1 MKKKIIAIILS
12 IATLLSIIPF
22 ANAIANTGESDTNGI
37 INYGA
42 VIGNTAQF
50 NIEKTINFLV
60 FENPETFDYE
70 LDWDNDEN
78 WLYFG
83 SFDGSNDFEEDQ
95 LFVIENY
102 YYDDETTALWYKLG
116 AAPGHEL
123 PERMKNATWAF
134 QNFTFEYENEYWEEY
149 APNAL
154 IINDAQNYVFDS
166 DGNLITSA
174 EIELYDTLTMT
185 CKSSLAGSVTYQWQI
200 LVGDEWV
207 DVLGSKKATVE
218 VDFSLLY
225 SALDKDNK
233 AQLRCVTK
241 SGSKSVVGDAITVT
255 VDTNFDYDNYV
266 HPTEPQEPEQPQ
278 VKLRSGISSR
288 AVKAVPSPLAEGEK
302 CYVTVQFLFENGT
315 QAANSYVAEVPTNNL
330 QNITVDFPYVQG
342 YLPYYQ
348 GEQDNQLS
356 LSEVFTENK
365 VYTVTYMP
373 TMVDYKVD
381 IYIQNVENDDYSF
394 YDSLTYKGYTG
405 SKVPLD
411 KHPMKGMREL
421 LHETPT
427 IAADGSTRVEVYYD
441 RIYYM
446 TRVYLMGGYGI
457 YSVYAR
463 YGANLEPHLT
473 IPVRPGFLFK
483 GWDEYTID
491 TDNDDVPDS
500 GEDGKV
506 DAVYPTVPAKNLA
519 YVALWEEK
527 ATAQVNVVFWG
538 ENPNDEGYSYLSTKE
553 LHVAPDIP
561 LTYNAENDA
570 VLVCGL
576 DPHTHTNCVLNCTK
590 AEQPHLES
598 CYKTVCGK
606 VEHGHSTGCYTNCE
620 HPTHDI
626 GCYTTQTLTLA
637 DDLTNNNQKE
647 AYKRL
652 KQLVTA
658 PENGKIYRSRRN
670 NNTNGTNYNFF
681 YLNEVWYYLGKDN
694 DYGNINRESTISTP
708 NYYNVT
714 SGSAKLNCNHT
725 HTNACLGCGLQEHT
739 HTEIGGDC
747 YEINCINPNHHTH
760 IDSCYNCGEKEHTH
774 NEDTCEYN
782 IRAKYPAN
790 LWKLVKSDTVTVE
803 RDGSTVLNVYFD
815 RMPFTVTFKKEG
827 NNGDTLDTINDKWG
841 ADIRE
846 RFKAISEAN
855 TFFWSEK
862 QNGGSPWTSF
872 MDVMPQKNMTYYA
885 DPQSG
890 ATTLTA
896 TYYGQILGSS
906 EYEELY
912 AVTFKGSSTIT
923 VSKEEFVEIEGYEFN
938 ESKSTEEGER
948 YNGAKFYYDRALNTL
963 EFHSGNDIVE
973 TKSVEYQQGING
985 IYDRQDNPPL
995 PGNFED
1001 GSHEFAGWYLN
1012 PECTGTRVDLAT
1024 LKMPASNLALYAK
1037 WIPNYH
1043 TVRIV
1048 KQKKDDGNY
1057 TAEDSILEVDGEKRE
1072 SIEVLHGNIVFS
1084 GNEDKTPPI
1093 PENGLYKFLGWFYE
1107 DDGVE
1112 LMWDF
1117 EHHPIVRDTIIYAKW
1132 SSEVMVPYKVYFKDK
1147 ETGAEIAPR
1156 IDSSSLAGHSLTIKA
1171 KIGNELYEK
1180 YRSKYFP
1187 QVVSHSIPLD
1197 IENAETGVEYTFW
1210 YEKADSKKYTVHYV
1224 DANDHTQVLQDSKE
1238 MVSDYAVVT
1247 ETHVMI
1253 KDWVPDEY
1261 QKTLVLSAN
1270 EDENHLYFYYSI
1282 ANSEG
1287 VWFIGHYTQNIND
1300 QSVYDTF
1307 LEKGDVDL
1315 QGKEIA
1321 ATRPPDLNED
1331 GFEFSH
1337 AIINDGTDPKKVYSL
1352 DEAKGNITASGL
1364 KIEVFYNRIK
1374 YPYKI
1379 VCLNKETNAVLQ
1391 EDAGTLQPYG
1401 KTILL
1406 ETIPTIDGYDYKS
1419 SGPCTIVKD
1428 DKNNITK
1435 NIIYVYYTEK
1445 TVIIDFKVVGP
1456 AGCATINPDRL
1467 HVKYGESTTAAT
1479 AMPTEN
1485 YRLEGWYYDVDC
1497 TNKITTTSELE
1508 PSGNMLIL
1516 KKPSSGWEPK
1526 TYYAKFVPRVADL
1539 TIKRQNAAE
1548 DSQVYVYK
1556 VENTETG
1563 EVIYVTVTGNGQV
1576 TIKNLLLGNYTVTQQ
1591 NSWSWRNNDTAQSV
1605 VHSNA
1610 DGTTVTF
1617 NGNSS
1622 DKWLNGNS
1630 TVKTNKW
1637 GQSS

>member
-22 ANAIANTGESDTNGI
+22 ANAIANTGESSQPEYV
-37 INYGA
+37 NYGA

-50 NIEKTINFLV
+50 NIEKTVNFLV

-78 WLYFG
+78 WLYFDSVDSG
-83 SFDGSNDFEEDQ
+83 TDFEEDQ

-116 AAPGHEL
+116 AAPGYEL

-134 QNFTFEYENEYWEEY
+134 QNYTSEYEDEYWEEY

-154 IINDAQNYVFDS
+154 VINDAQNYVFDS
-166 DGNLITSA
+166 EGKLITSA
-174 EIELYDTLTMT
+174 EIGLYDTLTMT
-185 CKSSLAGSVTYQWQI
+185 CESSLTGAVSYQWQI

-241 SGSKSVVGDAITVT
+241 SGSKSVEGSSITIT
-255 VDTNFDYDNYV
+255 LDTNFDYDSYQ
-266 HPTEPQEPEQPQ
+266 HPTESDEPEQVQ
-278 VKLRSGISSR
+278 LKLKSSISSR
-288 AVKAVPSPLAEGEK
+288 AVKAVPAPLAEGDK

-315 QAANSYVAEVPTNNL
+315 QAANSYVAEVSTNNL

-356 LSEVFTENK
+356 LSKVFTENE

-373 TMVDYKVD
+373 TMVDYRVD

-394 YDSLTYKGYTG
+394 YDSRTYQGLTG

-411 KHPMKGMREL
+411 THDMEGMREL

-427 IAADGSTRVEVYYD
+427 IAADGSTHVEVYYD

-463 YGANLEPHLT
+463 YGANLQPHLT
-473 IPVRPGFLFK
+473 IPVRPGYLFA
-483 GWDEYTID
+483 GWDAYTID

-519 YVALWEEK
+519 YVALWEEN

-553 LHVAPDIP
+553 LHVAPDPDNP
-561 LTYNAENDA
+561 LTYSAEYDA
-570 VLVCGL
+570 IYVCGFL
-576 DPHTHTNCVLNCTK
+576 DPHTHNSSDCGLNCDK
-590 AEQPHLES
+590 VEQPHLDS

-606 VEHGHSTGCYTNCE
+606 VEHVHSTGCYTCGEVECSAHDKDCYGSNVGNKQNNR
-620 HPTHDI
+620 PT
-626 GCYTTQTLTLA
+626 G
-637 DDLTNNNQKE
+637 
-647 AYKRL
+647 
-652 KQLVTA
+652 A
-658 PENGKIYRSRRN
+658 PNSAVDGQVYVYNSWFGTGRYIY
-670 NNTNGTNYNFF
+670 
-681 YLNEVWYYLGKDN
+681 
-694 DYGNINRESTISTP
+694 I
-708 NYYNVT
+708 
-714 SGSAKLNCNHT
+714 SGSWYSYSGTENSGTVLEPICHT

-747 YEINCINPNHHTH
+747 YEINCINPDHHTH
-760 IDSCYNCGEKEHTH
+760 VDSCYNCGKIEHTH
-774 NEDTCEYN
+774 NNDTCKFSISE
-782 IRAKYPAN
+782 KYPSN
-790 LWKLVKSDTVTVE
+790 LWTLVKSDEVIVE

-815 RMPFTVTFKKEG
+815 RTKFTLTYRR
-827 NNGDTLDTINDKWG
+827 NGSTDGEVFGTINKKWG
-841 ADIRE
+841 ALILDE
-846 RFKAISEAN
+846 FNAIGAIAGTNSWCTDYRA
-855 TFFWSEK
+855 S
-862 QNGGSPWTSF
+862 GSRTNY
-872 MDVMPQKNMTYYA
+872 MRIMPTEDKTYYSYYE
-885 DPQSG
+885 DG
-890 ATTLTA
+890 TERVA
-896 TYYGQILGSS
+896 TYYGQILGST
-906 EYEELY
+906 EYEILME
-912 AVTFKGSSTIT
+912 VKINRRNNTT
-923 VSKEEFVEIEGYEFN
+923 VSAEEFAEFEGYIFN
-938 ESKSTEEGER
+938 AEKSSKT
-948 YNGAKFYYDRALNTL
+948 GASFGGSKFYYDRALNTL

-973 TKSVEYQQGING
+973 TKAVSYQQDING
-985 IYDRQDNPPL
+985 IYSRQDNPPL

-1048 KQKKDDGNY
+1048 KQKKDDGVY
-1057 TAEDSILEVDGEKRE
+1057 GPDDSVI
-1072 SIEVLHGNIVFS
+1072 IEGDNKVEFLSVLHGNIVFS
-1084 GNEDKTPPI
+1084 GNEKKTPPD
-1093 PENGLYKFLGWFYE
+1093 PDNGLYKFLGWFYE

-1117 EHHPIVRDTIIYAKW
+1117 EHHPVVADTVIYAKW

-1147 ETGAEIAPR
+1147 ETGVEIAPR

-1171 KIGNELYEK
+1171 RVGNELYEE

-1210 YEKADSKKYTVHYV
+1210 YEEAESKKYTVHYV
-1224 DANDHTQVLQDSKE
+1224 NANDHTRELWPSKE
-1238 MVSDYAVVT
+1238 TESNYAVVT

-1282 ANSEG
+1282 ANNEG
-1287 VWFIGHYTQNIND
+1287 VWFIGHYTQNVNYPTA
-1300 QSVYDTF
+1300 YDTF

-1337 AIINDGTDPKKVYSL
+1337 AIINDGTTPKTVDSL

-1379 VCLNKETNAVLQ
+1379 VCLNKETNAVLR
-1391 EDAGTLQPYG
+1391 EVVFNTDDELQPYG

-1406 ETIPTIDGYDYKS
+1406 ETIPGIDGFDYKS

-1428 DKNNITK
+1428 DKDHITK
-1435 NIIYVYYTEK
+1435 NIIYAYYTEE

-1456 AGCATINPDRL
+1456 TGCATINPDRL
-1467 HVKYGESTTAAT
+1467 YVKYGELTTEAT
-1479 AMPTEN
+1479 AKPTEN

-1526 TYYAKFVPRVADL
+1526 IYYAKFVPRAADL

-1556 VENTETG
+1556 VKNTETG
-1563 EVIYVTVTGNGQV
+1563 DTIYVTVKGNGQV

-1637 GQSS
+1637 GQTS

>member
-12 IATLLSIIPF
+12 IATLLSILPF
-22 ANAIANTGESDTNGI
+22 SNVIANNTSAESGI
-37 INYGA
+37 VNYGA

-50 NIEKTINFLV
+50 NIEQTINFLV
-60 FENPETFDYE
+60 FENPEVFDYE

-78 WLYFG
+78 WLYFEG
-83 SFDGSNDFEEDQ
+83 FDGTNDFEEDH

-116 AAPGHEL
+116 AAPGYEL
-123 PERMKNATWAF
+123 PERMTNATWAF
-134 QNFTFEYENEYWEEY
+134 QNFTFEYEEEYWEEN

-207 DVLGSKKATVE
+207 DILGSEKATVE
-218 VDFSLLY
+218 VDFSLIY
-225 SALDKDNK
+225 SALDKNNK

-278 VKLRSGISSR
+278 VKLKSGISSR
-288 AVKAVPSPLAEGEK
+288 AIKAAPSPLADGEK
-302 CYVTVQFLFENGT
+302 CYVTVQFLFDNGT
-315 QAANSYVAEVPTNNL
+315 QAANSYVAEVPTNIL

-342 YLPYYQ
+342 YLPYYDD
-348 GEQDNQLS
+348 ERKDS
-356 LSEVFTENK
+356 LTITKVFTGNE
-365 VYTVTYMP
+365 VYTVFYTP
-373 TMVDYKVD
+373 TDVNYTVD
-381 IYIQNVENDDYSF
+381 IYFQNVENDDYSF
-394 YDSLTYKGYTG
+394 YDSKQHTGLTGTC
-405 SKVPLD
+405 VPLNTEEFA
-411 KHPMKGMREL
+411 GMREL

-427 IAADGSTRVEVYYD
+427 IAADGSTHVEVYYD

-473 IPVRPGFLFK
+473 IPVRPGYLFA
-483 GWDEYTID
+483 GWDAYTID

-576 DPHTHTNCVLNCTK
+576 DPHTHTNTCVLNCTK

-606 VEHGHSTGCYTNCE
+606 VEHGHSETCYTCGEEE
-620 HPTHDI
+620 HSVHNKDCYGSNVGDEQNNKPTGAPNNAVDGQIYVRTTLFGSTYRYIYI
-626 GCYTTQTLTLA
+626 GGSWYS
-637 DDLTNNNQKE
+637 
-647 AYKRL
+647 Y
-652 KQLVTA
+652 
-658 PENGKIYRSRRN
+658 S
-670 NNTNGTNYNFF
+670 GT
-681 YLNEVWYYLGKDN
+681 
-694 DYGNINRESTISTP
+694 ESDKTVVNPTCH
-708 NYYNVT
+708 
-714 SGSAKLNCNHT
+714 K

-739 HTEIGGDC
+739 HTEIGGKC

-760 IDSCYNCGEKEHTH
+760 IDSCYNCGKIEHTH

-790 LWKLVKSDTVTVE
+790 LWKLVEADTVTVE

-815 RMPFTVTFKKEG
+815 RMPFTLTFRR
-827 NNGDTLDTINDKWG
+827 NGSTNGEVFGTINKKWG
-841 ADIRE
+841 ALILDEFNAIGV
-846 RFKAISEAN
+846 KAGTNSWCTDYRA
-855 TFFWSEK
+855 S
-862 QNGGSPWTSF
+862 GSRTNY
-872 MDVMPQKNMTYYA
+872 MRIMPAEDKTYYSYYE
-885 DPQSG
+885 DG
-890 ATTLTA
+890 TERVA
-896 TYYGQILGSS
+896 TYYGQILGST
-906 EYEELY
+906 EYEILME
-912 AVTFKGSSTIT
+912 VKINRRNNTT
-923 VSKEEFVEIEGYEFN
+923 VSAEEFAEFEGYVFN
-938 ESKSTEEGER
+938 AEKSSKT
-948 YNGAKFYYDRALNTL
+948 GASFGGSKFYYDRAKYTL
-963 EFHSGNDIVE
+963 EFHSGNDIIE

-1001 GSHEFAGWYLN
+1001 DSHEFAGWYLN

-1037 WIPNYH
+1037 WVPNYH

-1048 KQKKDDGNY
+1048 LQKKDDGVY
-1057 TAEDSILEVDGEKRE
+1057 GPDDSVI
-1072 SIEVLHGNIVFS
+1072 IEGDNKVEFLSVLHGNIVFS
-1084 GNEDKTPPI
+1084 GNEKKTPPD
-1093 PENGLYKFLGWFYE
+1093 PDNGLYKFLGWFYE

-1132 SSEVMVPYKVYFKDK
+1132 SSEVSVGYTIYYQDENGVN
-1147 ETGAEIAPR
+1147 IADPTVG
-1156 IDSSSLAGHSLTIKA
+1156 SSLAGHSLTVKA
-1171 KIGNELYEK
+1171 KVSNELYPE
-1180 YRSKYFP
+1180 YREKYFP
-1187 QVVSHSIPLD
+1187 HVVSHSIQLD
-1197 IENAETGVEYTFW
+1197 IKYAEDGISYIFRYTKAE
-1210 YEKADSKKYTVHYV
+1210 EKQYTVHYLDKSNGNAEIIPPV
-1224 DANDHTQVLQDSKE
+1224 QKTS
-1238 MVSDYAVVT
+1238 SYAVVT
-1247 ETHVMI
+1247 ETFKSFLDNAQY
-1253 KDWVPDEY
+1253 KDHVPDAY
-1261 QKTLVLSAN
+1261 QKTLVLSSNA
-1270 EDENHLYFYYSI
+1270 ENNHIYFYYTKTDTK
-1282 ANSEG
+1282 G
-1287 VWFIGHYTQNIND
+1287 VWYIEYLVQNKVEED
-1300 QSVYDTF
+1300 LYDPHSNS
-1307 LEKGDVDL
+1307 GGVDIL
-1315 QGKEIA
+1315 DNVIQPVW
-1321 ATRPPDLNED
+1321 PPDISYENFVFKE
-1331 GFEFSH
+1331 
-1337 AIINDGTDPKKVYSL
+1337 AIINDGNTTKTVTSWQDVVGTVTK
-1352 DEAKGNITASGL
+1352 AGL
-1364 KIEVFYNRIK
+1364 SIQVKFDRKK
-1374 YPYKI
+1374 YPFKVVY
-1379 VCLNKETNAVLQ
+1379 LNKDTGEEIYTVAVFNTTENMKMFGSTVVATEPPVEL
-1391 EDAGTLQPYG
+1391 P
-1401 KTILL
+1401 I
-1406 ETIPTIDGYDYKS
+1406 ISGYVFDS
-1419 SGPCTIVKD
+1419 STSRTIVKD
-1428 DKNNITK
+1428 DPNNITE
-1435 NIIYVYYTEK
+1435 NILKVYYTEQS
-1445 TVIIDFKVVGP
+1445 IRLDFKVVGP

-1467 HVKYGESTTAAT
+1467 YVKYGESTTAAT

-1485 YRLEGWYYDVDC
+1485 YRLEGWYYDADC

-1508 PSGNMLIL
+1508 SSGNMLIL

-1526 TYYAKFVPRVADL
+1526 IYYAKFVPRVADL
-1539 TIKRQNAAE
+1539 TIKRENAAE

-1563 EVIYVTVTGNGQV
+1563 KAIYVTVTGNSQV
-1576 TIKNLLLGNYTVTQQ
+1576 TIKDLLLGNYTITQQ
-1591 NSWSWRNNDTAQSV
+1591 NSWSWRNDDTAKSV
-1605 VHSNA
+1605 EHSNV

-1617 NGNSS
+1617 NGNAN

-1630 TVKTNKW
+1630 AVKTNKW
-1637 GQSS
+1637 GQLS

>member
-12 IATLLSIIPF
+12 IATLLSILPF
-22 ANAIANTGESDTNGI
+22 SNVIANNTSAESGI
-37 INYGA
+37 VNYGA

-60 FENPETFDYE
+60 FENPETFDFE

-83 SFDGSNDFEEDQ
+83 GFDESNDFEEDQ

-116 AAPGHEL
+116 AAPGYEL

-134 QNFTFEYENEYWEEY
+134 QNYTFEYENEYWEEY

-207 DVLGSKKATVE
+207 DILGSEKATVE
-218 VDFSLLY
+218 VDFSLIY
-225 SALDKDNK
+225 SALDKNNK

-278 VKLRSGISSR
+278 VKLKSGISSR
-288 AVKAVPSPLAEGEK
+288 AIKAAPSPLADGEK
-302 CYVTVQFLFENGT
+302 CYVTVQFLFDNGT
-315 QAANSYVAEVPTNNL
+315 QAANSYVAEVRTDNL

-348 GEQDNQLS
+348 GEQVSQLS
-356 LSEVFTENK
+356 LSKVFIENE
-365 VYTVTYMP
+365 VYTVTYKP

-381 IYIQNVENDDYSF
+381 IYFQNVENDDYSF
-394 YDSLTYKGYTG
+394 YDSRTYQGLTG

-411 KHPMKGMREL
+411 THEMEGMREL

-427 IAADGSTRVEVYYD
+427 IAADGSTHVEVYYD

-473 IPVRPGFLFK
+473 IPVRPGYLFK
-483 GWDEYTID
+483 GWDEYKID

-506 DAVYPTVPAKNLA
+506 DAVYPTVPSKNLA
-519 YVALWEEK
+519 YVALWEK
-527 ATAQVNVVFWG
+527 NATAQVNVVFWG

-553 LHVAPDIP
+553 LHVAPGIS
-561 LTYNAENDA
+561 LTYSAENDA

-576 DPHTHTNCVLNCTK
+576 ESHTHTNTCVLNCTK

-606 VEHGHSTGCYTNCE
+606 VEHAHSETCYTCGEEE
-620 HPTHDI
+620 HSVHNKDCYGSNVGDEQNNKPTGAPNNAVDGQI
-626 GCYTTQTLTLA
+626 YVRTTLFGGTYRYIYIEDSWYT
-637 DDLTNNNQKE
+637 
-647 AYKRL
+647 Y
-652 KQLVTA
+652 
-658 PENGKIYRSRRN
+658 
-670 NNTNGTNYNFF
+670 NGT
-681 YLNEVWYYLGKDN
+681 
-694 DYGNINRESTISTP
+694 ES
-708 NYYNVT
+708 
-714 SGSAKLNCNHT
+714 SGTVLEPSCHT
-725 HTNACLGCGLQEHT
+725 HTNACIGCGLQEHT

-747 YEINCINPNHHTH
+747 YEINCINPDHHTH
-760 IDSCYNCGEKEHTH
+760 IDSCYNCGKIEHTH

-815 RMPFTVTFKKEG
+815 RMPFTLTFRR
-827 NNGDTLDTINDKWG
+827 NGSTNGEVFGTINKKWG
-841 ADIRE
+841 ALILDE
-846 RFKAISEAN
+846 FNAIGVIAGTNSWCTDYRA
-855 TFFWSEK
+855 S
-862 QNGGSPWTSF
+862 GSRTNY
-872 MDVMPQKNMTYYA
+872 MRIMPTEDKTYYSYYE
-885 DPQSG
+885 DG
-890 ATTLTA
+890 TERVA
-896 TYYGQILGSS
+896 TYYGQILGST
-906 EYEELY
+906 EYEILME
-912 AVTFKGSSTIT
+912 VKINRRNNTT
-923 VSKEEFVEIEGYEFN
+923 VSAEEFAEFEGYVFN
-938 ESKSTEEGER
+938 AEKSSKT
-948 YNGAKFYYDRALNTL
+948 GASFGGSKFYYDRAKYTL

-985 IYDRQDNPPL
+985 IYDRQDNPPQ
-995 PGNFED
+995 PSNFEE
-1001 GSHEFAGWYLN
+1001 GSHDFEGWYLN

-1024 LKMPASNLALYAK
+1024 LMMPASNLALYAK

-1043 TVRIV
+1043 NVRIV
-1048 KQKKDDGNY
+1048 LQKREDGNY
-1057 TAEDSILEVDGEKRE
+1057 TVEDSLLEVDGEKKE

-1093 PENGLYKFLGWFYE
+1093 PENGLYKFIGWFYE

-1132 SSEVMVPYKVYFKDK
+1132 SSEVMVPYKIYFKDVA
-1147 ETGAEIAPR
+1147 TGDEIAPR
-1156 IDSSSLAGHSLTIKA
+1156 VDSSSLAGHSLTVKA
-1171 KIGNELYEK
+1171 KIGNELYEE

-1210 YEKADSKKYTVHYV
+1210 YVKANSKKYTVHYV
-1224 DANDHTQVLQDSKE
+1224 DANDHTQKLQPSKE
-1238 MVSDYAVVT
+1238 MESDYAVVT
-1247 ETHVMI
+1247 EIHEKI

-1282 ANSEG
+1282 ANNEG
-1287 VWFIGHYTQNIND
+1287 VWFVGHYTQNVHNPTA
-1300 QSVYDTF
+1300 YDTF

-1315 QGKEIA
+1315 QGKEIV
-1321 ATRPPDLNED
+1321 ATRPLDLNED
-1331 GFEFSH
+1331 GFVFSH
-1337 AIINDGTDPKKVYSL
+1337 AIINDGTTPKTVYSL

-1391 EDAGTLQPYG
+1391 EEVFNTDGTLQPYG

-1406 ETIPTIDGYDYKS
+1406 ETIPGIDGYDYKS

-1435 NIIYVYYTEK
+1435 NIIYAYYTEE

-1456 AGCATINPDRL
+1456 VGCATINPDRL
-1467 HVKYGESTTAAT
+1467 HVKYGESTTEAT
-1479 AMPTEN
+1479 AKPTEN
-1485 YRLEGWYYDVDC
+1485 YRLEGWYYDAAC
-1497 TNKITTTSELE
+1497 TNKITTSANLE
-1508 PSGNMLIL
+1508 PAGNMLIL
-1516 KKPSSGWEPK
+1516 KRPSEGWKPR
-1526 TYYAKFVPRVADL
+1526 TYYAKFVPRVANL

-1563 EVIYVTVTGNGQV
+1563 EAIYVTVTGNGQV
-1576 TIKNLLLGNYTVTQQ
+1576 TIKDLLLGNYTITQQ
-1591 NSWSWRNNDTAQSV
+1591 NSWSWRNDDTAKSV
-1605 VHSNA
+1605 EHSNV

-1617 NGNSS
+1617 NGNAN

-1630 TVKTNKW
+1630 AVKTNKW
-1637 GQSS
+1637 GQLS